1 MVNKALSRTE
11 RDGLSHLV
19 SFRLGNA
26 LDMPFHAGTFDTVW
40 GQDAWCYITDKERLI
55 KEANRVLRTSGVI
68 AFTDWIQTGKMSD
81 KECEELNTF
90 MAFPYLE
97 TLDEYENILS
107 NKGFEIVEMEDL
119 SIDFAFYCH
128 IYQNKLRN
136 ELKET
141 LIHHYGNELYRAADD
156 GLNKWVVAADE
167 GKVGRAR
174 LIGNK
179 M

>member
-1 MVNKALSRTE
+1 
-11 RDGLSHLV
+11 
-19 SFRLGNA
+19 
-26 LDMPFHAGTFDTVW
+26 
-40 GQDAWCYITDKERLI
+40 
-55 KEANRVLRTSGVI
+55 
-68 AFTDWIQTGKMSD
+68 MSD